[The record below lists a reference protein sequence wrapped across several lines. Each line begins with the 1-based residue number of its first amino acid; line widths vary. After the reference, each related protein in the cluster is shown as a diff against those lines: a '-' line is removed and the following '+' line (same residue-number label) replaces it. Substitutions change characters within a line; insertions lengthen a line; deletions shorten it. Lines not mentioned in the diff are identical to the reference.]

1 MSVTRRPAA
10 LVLASA
16 LCGGA
21 LVLYLE
27 HGEPAAVSPA
37 RAAPGETQPIVT
49 ASLRGSLPP
58 IVMAQATIA
67 PAQPVANPSVAP
79 SPPPAPP
86 AAAPDAPEP
95 APAEPAVDE
104 TALRYFARNGDQERL
119 AREIARLR
127 ALYPDWVPPD
137 DLTSPAP
144 IRDAELDRMWRLYG
158 EQRYAEVR
166 AAIAARQTRD
176 PQWQPPADLL
186 TRLDVAEARER
197 LVNASDNQ
205 QWNTV
210 VTVAAATPSLLTCAE
225 IDVLWRVA
233 EAFAKTDRT
242 GRARDVYTYVLRN
255 CPEPA
260 ERLATVQ
267 KALPLLS
274 DAEFA
279 GLLALER
286 RGPDGKGEFDAVRDD
301 IARRSLSRAAT
312 DPTLTVADADRTRVE
327 TRARAEAA
335 PDDAILLGWYFF
347 RRSQPDEALRWFEIA
362 RTKGDNAE
370 IGRGRALTLN
380 ALKRPADAE
389 AAAAPFRDA
398 SDDNRAAYL
407 IAAASLLA
415 LEPPTRLAPDVMS
428 RMASAATAAKDA
440 PGAEEFGW
448 YAYRIGQTRAAAQW
462 FETALGWQADAE
474 PAAFGL
480 ALARQKLGDR
490 AGLAAIVTAW
500 AGRSPRIAALGGG
513 RATRRAAAPATGT
526 PPAPAADEEA
536 SFPAAEPP
544 ARRAVPRAA
553 AAPPAR
559 GSCNSRGALDRGWC
573 LLDLDRPIE
582 AADAFAAAGAA
593 GGETTRRDAAYGKS
607 LAYLRAGLTDLAAT
621 AAAEAPQS
629 AGRRT
634 ELSVAILAQRAIGAY
649 NDGRY
654 VETLFHLDARAQLAP
669 ERNDL
674 LMMRGWSYFHLRRL
688 DEAKRIFVA
697 LASTGSRDAQRA
709 LATIRDETRPR

>member
-1 MSVTRRPAA
+1 MPVTRRPLA
-10 LVLASA
+10 LALASA
-16 LCGGA
+16 VCGGA
-21 LVLYLE
+21 LALYLE

-37 RAAPGETQPIVT
+37 RAALGETQPIVT

-58 IVMAQATIA
+58 VIMAQATIA
-67 PAQPVANPSVAP
+67 PAPSAANPPVAP
-79 SPPPAPP
+79 SPPAPDEP
-86 AAAPDAPEP
+86 AAPS
-95 APAEPAVDE
+95 AEPAVDE

-255 CPEPA
+255 CQEPA

-274 DAEFA
+274 EAEFA

-286 RGPDGKGEFDAVRDD
+286 RGPDGKGEFEAVRDD
-301 IARRSLSRAAT
+301 IARRGLSRAAT
-312 DPTLTVADADRTRVE
+312 DPTLTVSDADRERVE
-327 TRARAEAA
+327 TLARAETA

-398 SDDNRAAYL
+398 GDDNRAAYL

-428 RMASAATAAKDA
+428 RMASAVTAAKDA

-490 AGLAAIVTAW
+490 AGLASIVAAW
-500 AGRSPRIAALGGG
+500 SVRSPRIAELGGG
-513 RATRRAAAPATGT
+513 RAARRAA
-526 PPAPAADEEA
+526 PPAAVARPAPDAPEEEA
-536 SFPAAEPP
+536 AFAAAEPP
-544 ARRAVPRAA
+544 APATPRAA
-553 AAPPAR
+553 PAAPAAR
-559 GSCNSRGALDRGWC
+559 GSCGGRGALDRGWC

-629 AGRRT
+629 AGRRS
-634 ELSVAILAQRAIGAY
+634 ELSAAILAQRAIGAY

-654 VETLFHLDARAQLAP
+654 VETLFHLDARAEVAA

-709 LATIRDETRPR
+709 LAAIRDQTRPR